1 MLWLGRRCKMKFLFG
16 ADGMDFYWDPDTGS
30 VMWKDSGKVLHYL
43 GFAESPEEAKEVAI
57 LWL

>member
-1 MLWLGRRCKMKFLFG
+1 MKFLFG